1 LRFSNVDGPLPQ
13 YGRPFYLSE
22 TLKVMILFQ
31 QNRKARAKG
40 KNVTLKLG
48 IRRRFICNMIK
59 KGEGPGG

>member
-1 LRFSNVDGPLPQ
+1 
-13 YGRPFYLSE
+13 
-22 TLKVMILFQ
+22 MILFQ